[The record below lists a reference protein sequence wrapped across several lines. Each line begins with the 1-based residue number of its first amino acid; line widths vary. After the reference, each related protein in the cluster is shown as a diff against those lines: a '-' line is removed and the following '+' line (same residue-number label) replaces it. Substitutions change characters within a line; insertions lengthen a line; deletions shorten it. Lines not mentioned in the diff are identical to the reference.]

1 METMKEMLEDEEQMT
16 WETVEAMPEL
26 PTLTAWKEYLSRR
39 YRTKAVSEDGLSLKK
54 LSRLCRL
61 LHHLGQKIE
70 AISSHQ
76 RMQERPSL
84 SRKQIE
90 EAQRL
95 RERAKTVEKA
105 CARVMSDWEYELHA
119 EEARQEAE
127 RQEAAAMK
135 LETLRLR
142 AEKMEEQ
149 PKVVGNWAAIRRA
162 WLREERPALWIDLVK
177 SGKAAPHLLA
187 IQRETAKNFLRIM
200 ELRVEREVPQKT
212 RSFLEAMNLRRSIQ
226 QQTWEEMIANITR

>member
-1 METMKEMLEDEEQMT
+1 
-16 WETVEAMPEL
+16 
-26 PTLTAWKEYLSRR
+26 
-39 YRTKAVSEDGLSLKK
+39 
-54 LSRLCRL
+54 
-61 LHHLGQKIE
+61 
-70 AISSHQ
+70 
-76 RMQERPSL
+76 
-84 SRKQIE
+84 
-90 EAQRL
+90 
-95 RERAKTVEKA
+95 
-105 CARVMSDWEYELHA
+105 
-119 EEARQEAE
+119 
-127 RQEAAAMK
+127 MK
-135 LETLRLR
+135 LEALRLR

>member
-39 YRTKAVSEDGLSLKK
+39 YRTKVASEDGLSLKIRQ

-61 LHHLGQKIE
+61 LHHLGQKID

-90 EAQRL
+90 EA
-95 RERAKTVEKA
+95 
-105 CARVMSDWEYELHA
+105 
-119 EEARQEAE
+119 
-127 RQEAAAMK
+127 
-135 LETLRLR
+135 
-142 AEKMEEQ
+142 
-149 PKVVGNWAAIRRA
+149 
-162 WLREERPALWIDLVK
+162 
-177 SGKAAPHLLA
+177 
-187 IQRETAKNFLRIM
+187 
-200 ELRVEREVPQKT
+200 
-212 RSFLEAMNLRRSIQ
+212 
-226 QQTWEEMIANITR
+226 